1 MTPHGGAAQVIFEY
15 GPTTAYGSTVTAQ
28 TLGGG
33 GSPVPVGAVAAGLE
47 PSTRYHFRVVA
58 LRDGQRY
65 EGRDASLVTAAGPPQ
80 RPPPPPPPPVAK
92 VSRLVDG
99 RLKADRK
106 GFFKVRV
113 AFGDTAPL
121 GRARLTVLTRKG
133 KRLAR
138 ATTPVRR
145 GRTVTKTLRLTAKAR
160 RTIRP
165 GRSKR
170 VKLELRLPG
179 GAKLSKAVRLSRARR

>member
-33 GSPVPVGAVAAGLE
+33 DSPVPVGAVAAGLQ
-47 PSTRYHFRVVA
+47 PSSRYHFRVVA

-65 EGRDASLVTAAGPPQ
+65 EGARRLARDRRRPPQ
-80 RPPPPPPPPVAK
+80 PPPPPPPPVAK
-92 VSRLVDG
+92 ASRLVDS

-179 GAKLSKAVRLSRARR
+179 GAKLSKSLRLSRARR

>member
-1 MTPHGGAAQVIFEY
+1 M
-15 GPTTAYGSTVTAQ
+15 
-28 TLGGG
+28 
-33 GSPVPVGAVAAGLE
+33 
-47 PSTRYHFRVVA
+47 
-58 LRDGQRY
+58 
-65 EGRDASLVTAAGPPQ
+65 
-80 RPPPPPPPPVAK
+80 AK
-92 VSRLVDG
+92 ASRLVDS

-106 GFFKVRV
+106 GYFKVKV

-179 GAKLSKAVRLSRARR
+179 GEKLKKSVRLSRARR